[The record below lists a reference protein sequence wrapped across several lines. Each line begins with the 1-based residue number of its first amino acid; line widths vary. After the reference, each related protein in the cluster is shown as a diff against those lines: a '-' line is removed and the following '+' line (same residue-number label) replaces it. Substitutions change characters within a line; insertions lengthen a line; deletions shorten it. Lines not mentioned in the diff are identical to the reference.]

1 MLGSTV
7 LAKSVKE
14 EVLSN
19 DNNILIR
26 RDHSE
31 RYTPHQTG
39 EIISE
44 GIGTDGDV
52 SMEGATVLYKPQ
64 RSESHRKILYT
75 HLSDDKKQ
83 NGSTV
88 RCNTEHLLN
97 DLDNRGELPREL
109 LYSIYEIVDGCAVQ
123 YRCGQVLYF
132 LSQIAL
138 SWRACFVRCVQAPG
152 HGKEEVDGLH
162 QGVEKTYAD
171 LIFARPGRLAE
182 VSNNDD
188 EDIKA
193 PTHRMDINGE
203 KVSLAGMMY
212 DILSNPKRKFR
223 YKDEKQKVTER
234 GYHLRAVVEA
244 STHNVKMIAVGFE
257 KKGLLRNWIPFL
269 FCW

>member
-31 RYTPHQTG
+31 RYTPRQTG
-39 EIISE
+39 EIMSE

-97 DLDNRGELPREL
+97 YLDNRGELPREL
-109 LYSIYEIVDGCAVQ
+109 LDSIYEIVEGCAVQ
-123 YRCGQVLYF
+123 YRCRQVLYF

-138 SWRACFVRCVQAPG
+138 SRRAHFVRCVQAPG
-152 HGKEEVDGLH
+152 HGKEEVDGL
-162 QGVEKTYAD
+162 QGVEKIYAD
-171 LIFARPGRLAE
+171 SIFARPGNSLKFL
-182 VSNNDD
+182 
-188 EDIKA
+188 IM
-193 PTHRMDINGE
+193 RM
-203 KVSLAGMMY
+203 K
-212 DILSNPKRKFR
+212 
-223 YKDEKQKVTER
+223 T
-234 GYHLRAVVEA
+234 
-244 STHNVKMIAVGFE
+244 
-257 KKGLLRNWIPFL
+257 
-269 FCW
+269 

>member
-1 MLGSTV
+1 MLYHTFLVVMLGSTV

-31 RYTPHQTG
+31 RYTPCQTG
-39 EIISE
+39 EIMSE

-138 SWRACFVRCVQAPG
+138 SRRARFVRCVQAPG
-152 HGKEEVDGLH
+152 HGKEEVDGL
-162 QGVEKTYAD
+162 QGVEKIYAD
-171 LIFARPGRLAE
+171 SIFARPGNSLKFL
-182 VSNNDD
+182 
-188 EDIKA
+188 IM
-193 PTHRMDINGE
+193 RM
-203 KVSLAGMMY
+203 K
-212 DILSNPKRKFR
+212 
-223 YKDEKQKVTER
+223 T
-234 GYHLRAVVEA
+234 
-244 STHNVKMIAVGFE
+244 
-257 KKGLLRNWIPFL
+257 
-269 FCW
+269 